1 MTRLCYISRNY
12 RGRMAAGF
20 KAKQDNEDTVA
31 RMGGVNIG
39 LPRTYKKGKVA
50 GFLLD
55 FAGIAKSAF
64 AMKKGDVVFLQY
76 PLKKYFKTVCR
87 IARWKGAK
95 TVAVIHDLGCFRR
108 KRLTEEKEIARLNAA
123 DYIIASNERMG
134 EWLRERGLK
143 SRLGALGLFDY
154 RSDSEHTFIP
164 SADLPGK
171 PVLVYAGTVNA
182 RKNGFLMKLA
192 KRNMPFVV
200 HVYGDCS
207 ALSDMEKSG
216 CIVAKGFMKPEDF
229 IANVKGDF
237 GLVWDGDDTTS
248 CTGDF
253 GVYLSVNSPHKAS
266 FYLRAGLPLIVWRGA
281 AIAPVV
287 EQEGIGL
294 TVDSLDD
301 LEKLL
306 GNLSS
311 AQLSAMRQNVKRVSK
326 QLADG
331 HFLRTAI
338 EKAISELARESE

>member
-1 MTRLCYISRNY
+1 MSRLCYISRNY
-12 RGRMAAGF
+12 HGRMAAGF

-31 RMGGVNIG
+31 SMGGVNIG
-39 LPRTYKKGKVA
+39 LPRTYGKGKVA

-55 FAGIAKSAF
+55 LAGIVKSAF
-64 AMKKGDVVFLQY
+64 AMRKDDVVFLQY
-76 PLKKYFKTVCR
+76 PLKKYFKTVCS

-95 TVAVIHDLGCFRR
+95 TVAVIHDLGSFRR

-123 DYIIASNERMG
+123 DYIIASNEKMG

-154 RSDSEHTFIP
+154 RSHSEHTLTP
-164 SADLPGK
+164 LSDLSGN

-192 KRNMPFVV
+192 KRKMPFAV
-200 HVYGDCS
+200 HVYGDCR
-207 ALSDMEKSG
+207 AIADMEETG
-216 CIVAKGFMKPEDF
+216 CIVAKGFVKPEEF
-229 IANVKGDF
+229 IAHVKGHF
-237 GLVWDGDDTTS
+237 GLVWDGDDTTG
-248 CTGDF
+248 CTGDY

-266 FYLRAGLPLIVWRGA
+266 FYLRAGLPLIVWRGS

-306 GNLSS
+306 GGLSA
-311 AQLSAMRQNVKRVSK
+311 AQLAAMRKNVDRVSK

-331 HFLRTAI
+331 HYLRTAI
-338 EKAISELARESE
+338 ENALDELCSEGE